1 MTSPVAPAATQPR
14 ADRFLIFGV
23 LAVSLLTFVM
33 QFAMVS
39 VSLADVIDDL
49 DAPLRWGG
57 WVLTI
62 FMIGQV
68 IAMPTAG
75 RLSERFG
82 ARTVFAGGFGLF
94 AAASL
99 VAALAPN
106 IYVMIIARAAQ
117 GLAGGGLMPSGMS
130 MIAEAFAEGRQR
142 AIGLFSSILPFGA
155 VAGPGVGGLI
165 SEHFGWRW
173 TFAFHAPIGLLV
185 LIAAFTILPRGQR
198 QGGQKVDIAGIG
210 LLAVALSSLIYAL
223 TELGLRDA
231 DPNMAVVAVTL
242 VGSAVTWG
250 LLVRHELR
258 TQAPLIDLD
267 LLRRREF
274 VAPNAISF
282 FFGFCWIG
290 AFSLLPL
297 YVRTAYDLGPA
308 ASGAL
313 MAPRAGLMGLTSM
326 AASMVILRTGYR
338 KPIATGLFGLSLVLF
353 LVSLG
358 IHDPTILGVSIESFW
373 WLFGVV
379 IMGGF
384 FFGMANPSLQN
395 ASMDIAPDRI
405 ASIAGLRG
413 MFQTIGGT
421 MGISISVL
429 VASRAATTADGLQL
443 AYRSYALIMLFVPL
457 FVLAIAESA
466 RRRSA
471 APEASRVTA
480 ADRPAMERAGGDGA

>member
-1 MTSPVAPAATQPR
+1 MTTEAVAAPAQPR
-14 ADRFLIFGV
+14 ADRYLIFGV
-23 LAVSLLTFVM
+23 LAISLLAFVM

-39 VSLADVIDDL
+39 VSLADLIKDL
-49 DAPLRWGG
+49 NAPLRWGG

-68 IAMPTAG
+68 IAMPAAG
-75 RLSERFG
+75 RLSERLG

-99 VAALAPN
+99 VAAVAPN
-106 IYVMIIARAAQ
+106 IYVMILARAAQ

-165 SEHFGWRW
+165 SEHLGWRW
-173 TFAFHAPIGLLV
+173 TFAFHVPVGLLV
-185 LIAAFTILPRGQR
+185 LIAAFTILPRGKR
-198 QGGQKVDIAGIG
+198 QGGQRVDFLGIAF
-210 LLAVALSSLIYAL
+210 LAIALSALIYAL

-231 DPNMAVVAVTL
+231 DPNMAVVAISLAV
-242 VGSAVTWG
+242 SAVTWAA
-250 LLVRHELR
+250 LARHEL
-258 TQAPLIDLD
+258 TTEAPLIDLD

-282 FFGFCWIG
+282 FFGFCWVG

-297 YVRTAYDLGPA
+297 YVRSAYDMGPA

-326 AASMVILRTGYR
+326 AASMLILRTGYR
-338 KPIATGLFGLSLVLF
+338 KPIATGLFGLSLVLG

-358 IHDPTILGVSIESFW
+358 LHDPTILGVQVDTFW

-379 IMGGF
+379 LLGGF

-413 MFQTIGGT
+413 MFQTVGGT

-429 VASRAATTADGLQL
+429 VASRSETTAIGLQH
-443 AYRSYALIMLFVPL
+443 AYRAYSLLMLFVPL
-457 FVLAIAESA
+457 FVLAIAETARTRATRTESA
-466 RRRSA
+466 RPA
-471 APEASRVTA
+471 VPE
-480 ADRPAMERAGGDGA
+480 RPAMERAGGDGG

>member
-1 MTSPVAPAATQPR
+1 MTMQGNAAATQPR
-14 ADRFLIFGV
+14 ADRYLIFGV
-23 LAVSLLTFVM
+23 LAISLLTFVM

-39 VSLADVIDDL
+39 VSLADLIDDL

-68 IAMPTAG
+68 IALPAAG
-75 RLSERFG
+75 RLSERLG

-106 IYVMIIARAAQ
+106 IYVLIIARAAQ
-117 GLAGGGLMPSGMS
+117 GLAGGGLMPAGMS
-130 MIAEAFAEGRQR
+130 LIAEAFAEGRQR

-155 VAGPGVGGLI
+155 VAGPGLGGLI
-165 SEHFGWRW
+165 GEHFGWRW
-173 TFAFHAPIGLLV
+173 TFAFHVPVGLIV
-185 LIAAFTILPRGQR
+185 LIAAFTILPRGRR
-198 QGGQKVDIAGIG
+198 QGGQKVDIVGIA
-210 LLAVALSSLIYAL
+210 LLAVTLSSLIYAL
-223 TELGLRDA
+223 TELGLRDVT
-231 DPNMAVVAVTL
+231 PNIAVVGGALAVSAVAAVT
-242 VGSAVTWG
+242 
-250 LLVRHELR
+250 LVRHELR
-258 TQAPLIDLD
+258 VETPLIDLD

-313 MAPRAGLMGLTSM
+313 MAPRAALMGLTSM
-326 AASMVILRTGYR
+326 AASMLILRTGYR
-338 KPIATGLFGLSLVLF
+338 KPIAIGLFGLSLTLF

-358 IHDPTILGVSIESFW
+358 LHDPTLLGVHVDSFW

-379 IMGGF
+379 LMGGA

-413 MFQTIGGT
+413 MFQTVGGT

-429 VASRAATTADGLQL
+429 VASRASSTAHGLEL
-443 AYRSYALIMLFVPL
+443 AYRSYALVMLFVPL
-457 FVLAIAESA
+457 FVFAIAESVT
-466 RRRSA
+466 RRESRS
-471 APEASRVTA
+471 ERTA
-480 ADRPAMERAGGDGA
+480 AVASERPATDPAGGDGA

>member
-1 MTSPVAPAATQPR
+1 MTSPMAPAATQPR

-62 FMIGQV
+62 FMVGQV

-106 IYVMIIARAAQ
+106 IYIMIIARAAQ

-258 TQAPLIDLD
+258 TATPLIDLD

-297 YVRTAYDLGPA
+297 YVRSAYDLGPA

-326 AASMVILRTGYR
+326 GASMVILRTGYR

-471 APEASRVTA
+471 APGASRVTA

>member
-1 MTSPVAPAATQPR
+1 MSMQGAAVPLQPR
-14 ADRFLIFGV
+14 ADRYLIFAV

-39 VSLADVIDDL
+39 VSLADLIKDL

-75 RLSERFG
+75 RLAERFG

-94 AAASL
+94 AGASL
-99 VAALAPN
+99 VAALSPN
-106 IYVMIIARAAQ
+106 IYVLIMARAAQ

-155 VAGPGVGGLI
+155 VAGPGLGGLI

-173 TFAFHAPIGLLV
+173 TFAFHVPIGLVVLV
-185 LIAAFTILPRGQR
+185 AAFTILPRGQGR
-198 QGGQKVDIAGIG
+198 GGQKVDFLGIA
-210 LLAVALSSLIYAL
+210 LLATALSSLIYAL
-223 TELGLRDA
+223 TELGLRNA
-231 DPNMAVVAVTL
+231 DPNMSVVAATL
-242 VGSAVTWG
+242 ALSAVAWVV
-250 LLVRHELR
+250 LARHELH
-258 TQAPLIDLD
+258 TETPLIDLD

-297 YVRTAYDLGPA
+297 YVRSAYDLGPA

-326 AASMVILRTGYR
+326 GASMLILRTGYR
-338 KPIATGLFGLSLVLF
+338 KPIATGLLGLSLVLF

-358 IHDPTILGVSIESFW
+358 IHDPTILGMHVDSFW

-384 FFGMANPSLQN
+384 FFGMSNPSLQN

-429 VASRAATTADGLQL
+429 VASRASSTAEGLQL

-457 FVLAIAESA
+457 FVLAIVESGRARAARAES
-466 RRRSA
+466 
-471 APEASRVTA
+471 SRVVPVE
-480 ADRPAMERAGGDGA
+480 RPAMDRAGGDGA

>member
-1 MTSPVAPAATQPR
+1 MTSPMAPAATQPR

-62 FMIGQV
+62 FMVGQV

-106 IYVMIIARAAQ
+106 IYIMIIARAAQ

-258 TQAPLIDLD
+258 TATPLIDLD

-297 YVRTAYDLGPA
+297 YVRSAYDLGPA

-326 AASMVILRTGYR
+326 GASMVILRTGYR

-429 VASRAATTADGLQL
+429 VASRAATTA
-443 AYRSYALIMLFVPL
+443 
-457 FVLAIAESA
+457 
-466 RRRSA
+466 
-471 APEASRVTA
+471 
-480 ADRPAMERAGGDGA
+480 